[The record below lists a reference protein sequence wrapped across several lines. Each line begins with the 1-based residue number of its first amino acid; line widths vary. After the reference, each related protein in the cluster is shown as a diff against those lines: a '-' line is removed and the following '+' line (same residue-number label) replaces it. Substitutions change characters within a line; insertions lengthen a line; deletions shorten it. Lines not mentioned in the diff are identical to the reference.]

1 MGCDVTVRGII
12 VQDIRLEN
20 ATPQTIR
27 LGETMEK
34 TKTSPCS
41 DNKSNQVI
49 LFVMENITSHGSL
62 AEVRKPGKRE
72 RNGA

>member
-1 MGCDVTVRGII
+1 

-20 ATPQTIR
+20 ATPQTPS

-34 TKTSPCS
+34 TETSPCS
-41 DNKSNQVI
+41 DNTSNQVI
-49 LFVMENITSHGSL
+49 LFVMKNITSHGSL
-62 AEVRKPGKRE
+62 AEVRKRGKRE